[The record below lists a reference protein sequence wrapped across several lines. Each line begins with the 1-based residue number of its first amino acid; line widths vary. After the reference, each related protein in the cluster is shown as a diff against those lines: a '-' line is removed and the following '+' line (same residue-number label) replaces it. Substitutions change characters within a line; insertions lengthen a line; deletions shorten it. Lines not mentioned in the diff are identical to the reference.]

1 MKKILS
7 LALISLCVSSCELTD
22 VLDLPPKY
30 QADLDGA
37 ITTPAAVELALNGV
51 YQQMPGS
58 VANVVY
64 PTVSGSFKAG
74 TMTRPDEV
82 TGTLNCVYYSERTLP
97 LLSFADATEWS
108 ADYAVI
114 KNANFLEVAVNRMA
128 DSEFS
133 GNRRREILGELAYF
147 KAFAY
152 FRILCRYCEFWDEES
167 EYGVV
172 FRNEA
177 PSVENAPMARS
188 SVKDSYDYILSQ
200 LDIAVANTPQYTD
213 LSKVNVKAAGAL
225 RAKVLFYAGRYDEAI
240 RAVDDVVDTD
250 APPG

>member
-1 MKKILS
+1 M
-7 LALISLCVSSCELTD
+7 
-22 VLDLPPKY
+22 
-30 QADLDGA
+30 
-37 ITTPAAVELALNGV
+37 
-51 YQQMPGS
+51 
-58 VANVVY
+58 
-64 PTVSGSFKAG
+64 
-74 TMTRPDEV
+74 
-82 TGTLNCVYYSERTLP
+82 
-97 LLSFADATEWS
+97 
-108 ADYAVI
+108 I

-250 APPG
+250 APWLRQAMAASLTTSAPLPRFISQECLTRTTPAARCAHRPSATAPRHKATGVRQSSLWIM